1 MDSHYFMHAPMAHL
15 VIDPIADRIVAVNEA
30 ACRLLQNTDTV
41 LRQQRASRLF
51 ALDLAGL
58 VVFSEEVMTR
68 GYGSSQR
75 LLVRCGE
82 HAERMDIHARC
93 LATDP
98 ITLLLC
104 LQPLKEWHA
113 RQEQLEVEHHY
124 QSGIQHW
131 HRVAQVFQEFERQ
144 NQLLLD
150 AAGEGIYGVDEHG
163 CAIFI
168 NPAGERILGYRADE
182 LTGKNIHDMVH
193 HSHEDGSHFPIEDC
207 PIFTAFRDG
216 DVHMVDDDVF
226 WAKDGRAVHVEY
238 TSTPVYDNGRIV
250 GAVVVFRDVTQKKA
264 DHHRLLAAL
273 AEVEQLKHRLE
284 LENAYLQEEINSGFN
299 HHQIIGQSA
308 AVQHTV
314 RQIQLVAATDATVLI
329 QGESG
334 TGKELIAR
342 AIHETSSRSRR
353 SLIRVNCAAIPA
365 DLFESEFF
373 GHVKGS
379 FTGAVSDRPGRF
391 EVADGGTLFLDEV
404 GEIPLHLQGKLLRVL
419 QEQQFERVGE
429 ARTRHVDVR
438 IIAATNRDLKRYVDD
453 GQFREDLYF
462 RLNVFPIESVPLR
475 RRRDDI
481 PLLARHF
488 LDKACTRMNKPGLK
502 ISLSQLERL
511 MQYHW
516 PGNIRELENVIERQ
530 VILTQ
535 GPTLQFSDLQW
546 PSLALPDSNVSE
558 RSSKTSD
565 DPMVLSEGDVRQQQ
579 QANVLAALSQ
589 CQGRIFGAHGA
600 AALLGIPPTTLASRL
615 RKWNIDARQ
624 WRKRSNHEH
633 SCGESLDHGR
643 YDGVR

>member
-1 MDSHYFMHAPMAHL
+1 MDSYYFMQSPMAHL
-15 VIDPIADRIVAVNEA
+15 VIDPVADQLLAVNDA
-30 ACRLLQNTDTV
+30 GCRLLRHSSDV
-41 LRQQRASRLF
+41 LLRQRVSRLF
-51 ALDLAGL
+51 SVDLGGL
-58 VVFSEEVMTR
+58 VVFSDEVITR
-68 GYGSSQR
+68 GTGSSQR
-75 LLVRCGE
+75 LSVLCGNQ
-82 HAERMDIHARC
+82 AERMVIHACR
-93 LATDP
+93 LPTHP
-98 ITLLLC
+98 LSLLLC
-104 LQPLKEWHA
+104 LQPLSEWHI

-314 RQIQLVAATDATVLI
+314 RQIQLVAPTDATVLI

-342 AIHETSSRSRR
+342 AIHETSPRSAR

-373 GHVKGS
+373 GHAKGS
-379 FTGAVSDRPGRF
+379 FTGAVTDRPGRF

-438 IIAATNRDLKRYVDD
+438 IIAATNRDLKRYVEE
-453 GQFREDLYF
+453 GKFREDLYF

-502 ISLSQLERL
+502 ISLSQVERL
-511 MQYHW
+511 VQYHW

-530 VILTQ
+530 VILTE
-535 GPTLQFSDLQW
+535 GLTLQFSDLQW
-546 PSLALPDSNVSE
+546 PAVLPSTTSSSTTS
-558 RSSKTSD
+558 SSKNQANDRLIMASEDQAVISED
-565 DPMVLSEGDVRQQQ
+565 DLRQQQ

-589 CQGRIFGAHGA
+589 CRGRIFGAQGA

-624 WRKRSNHEH
+624 WR
-633 SCGESLDHGR
+633 
-643 YDGVR
+643 

>member
-1 MDSHYFMHAPMAHL
+1 MDSYYFMHAPMAHL
-15 VIDPIADRIVAVNEA
+15 VIDPVADQLLAVNEA
-30 ACRLLQNTDTV
+30 ACVVLHHTSETLLS
-41 LRQQRASRLF
+41 QRVSRLF
-51 ALDLAGL
+51 SMDLAEL
-58 VVFSEEVMTR
+58 VVFSDEVMTKGQGR
-68 GYGSSQR
+68 SQR
-75 LLVRCGE
+75 LLVWRGGK
-82 HAERMDIHARC
+82 AERMDIHARC
-93 LATDP
+93 LATEP
-98 ITLLLC
+98 ISLLLC
-104 LQPLKEWHA
+104 LQPLTEWQA

-150 AAGEGIYGVDEHG
+150 AAGEGIYGVDEQG

-193 HSHEDGSHFPIEDC
+193 HSHADGAHFSIEDC
-207 PIFTAFRDG
+207 PIFAAFRDG
-216 DVHMVDDDVF
+216 DVQMVDDDVF

-264 DHHRLLAAL
+264 DHHRLLTAL

-299 HHQIIGQSA
+299 HHQIIGQSD

-314 RQIQLVAATDATVLI
+314 RQIQLVAPTDATVLI

-342 AIHETSSRSRR
+342 AIHETSPRSVR

-373 GHVKGS
+373 GHSKGA

-429 ARTRHVDVR
+429 AQTRHVDVR
-438 IIAATNRDLKRYVDD
+438 IIAATNRDLKRYVEA
-453 GQFREDLYF
+453 GKFREDLYF

-511 MQYHW
+511 MQYPW

-535 GPTLQFSDLQW
+535 GPTLQFNDLQW
-546 PSLALPDSNVSE
+546 PALSMPDTKVRDRAVQVVDE
-558 RSSKTSD
+558 QL
-565 DPMVLSEGDVRQQQ
+565 VLSEGDVRQQQ

-589 CQGRIFGAHGA
+589 CQGRMFGAHGA

-624 WRKRSNHEH
+624 WRKQ
-633 SCGESLDHGR
+633 
-643 YDGVR
+643 